1 MTHSP
6 PSTDAG
12 ETGALPPAIARVL
25 DRFGRL
31 GREEKMQALVGYA
44 KRLEPLPERLTAL
57 DRAEFNVPECQTRV
71 DLFAELADG
80 RLHFFADVNARQSP
94 TIAAVLA
101 IVFAAVNDQPPAT
114 TLAIPPDFV
123 RRLMEGIG
131 LAAREVG
138 LNAMVQ
144 RLKRHAATAQA
155 LLDAGASMA
164 TGAGTEDAPVLIH
177 AL

>member
-1 MTHSP
+1 MTHT
-6 PSTDAG
+6 PSSVPGGAAASD
-12 ETGALPPAIARVL
+12 ALPPAIARVL

-57 DRAEFNVPECQTRV
+57 DRAEFTVPECQTRV
-71 DLFAELADG
+71 DLFAEVARG
-80 RLHFFADVNARQSP
+80 RLHFYADVNARQSP

-101 IVFAAVNDQPPAT
+101 IVFSAVNDQPPET
-114 TLAIPPDFV
+114 TLAIPGDFV

-138 LNAMVQ
+138 LNAMIQ

-155 LLDAGASMA
+155 LLASGEG
-164 TGAGTEDAPVLIH
+164 TGDAPQLVH
-177 AL
+177 AP